1 VIVSPTETFAP
12 MFVMATAMRTVSP
25 STAGLGVAVTVS
37 IHKSGD
43 NIVFSAMLVQGKT
56 LVNSIKI
63 IVKI

>member
-1 VIVSPTETFAP
+1 